1 MKKSFKIISALILS
15 STMAFGLS
23 ATIFATSS
31 KNIEEVHADVGSY
44 YSSITDSM
52 SGTTL
57 LNALNS
63 LNNSKRTRTVGY
75 DGMKTF
81 SAVCD
86 ADPDGS
92 GKIIGFYD
100 NAKLGPSWD
109 SAATWNREHV
119 WPNARGGNTVEGD
132 AHMVRPASVKTN
144 SGRGSKGFGVDSF
157 DPGNSVAYYRGVA
170 SRIIFYC
177 AIANKNLKIEDIVL
191 NSDGS
196 SPSNTM
202 GTLSD
207 MLRWNLQYLPTDT
220 SFTGTNDLARRTE
233 LSRNE
238 KIQTASNGQGNRNP
252 FIDHPEYACKIWGDT
267 NATTRQICGSS
278 VTPADGVSISK
289 TEETIAKGGTTTI
302 SATST
307 DSSTITWT
315 TSNSS
320 VVTVSSGS
328 SASGANVTLTGVAAG
343 NATITAKATI
353 NSVQYS
359 GTCAVT
365 VTASGGSGGSGY
377 NLVTSISTLFVGDVL
392 LIGNKNAGVVAG
404 ALSGS
409 ILSSVSAT
417 YSNNTITNKGNGV
430 EFTLGGSSGAWTLT
444 STEGQL
450 YCNAAKKV
458 NYSSNG
464 SGTWNISIASSGTA
478 TVTSGTSSYGSM
490 QYNSGSPRFTTYTSS
505 VGTIELYKKSGTTTK
520 TLSSIAVKTAPTKT
534 TYTAGEYFA
543 PAGLVITAT
552 YSDNS
557 KEDISYASNSSSFSF
572 NPNTTTAL
580 TVSNTSVTITYG
592 GKSCSQ
598 TITVNAST
606 TPAVNSVTVSP
617 NTLSLNLNGTKTS
630 TLTATVSVYGGA
642 AQTVNWSS
650 SNTSVATVDNTGKVT
665 AVAAGTATITA
676 TSTVDTSKKGTC
688 TVTVLDSSSQQTSS
702 EIIDLTAQGFANQA
716 DVSTVNGTSCTATFA
731 KEDGSN
737 GPKYYTS
744 GSAVRAYPGNTITI
758 ASSSLTIIKIE
769 FTFGSSDGSN
779 EITSSPATYSNGTW
793 TGSASSV
800 TFTIGG
806 TSGNRRFSQIK
817 ITYQG
822 GTSTK
827 TLSSIAVSDQKTTYA
842 IGDTFV
848 KPTVTA
854 TYSDSSTANV
864 SGYATFTGYDLN
876 TAGNQTVN
884 VSYTEGSVTKETS
897 YTITVVES
905 TIGTSPYENGVAYKM
920 YLVNTSSTKAGTYYF
935 TGSMV
940 NTYYGATSTTKSEGV
955 DVYFEAATGGQNIY
969 YMNNNVKYYF
979 YVAVSGTYYNFK
991 CDTTTAPTTK
1001 WVYSATDECI
1011 AFPINSVNY
1020 TFGNYGTNTTFSAYS
1035 LASYPNNYK
1044 VQFETTLETN
1054 PALEYAQNFL
1064 SAFTCDAT
1072 GTNAPTFAS
1081 GKSWASLKTAFQA
1094 LTTPHQNTLKNA
1106 TANESGTDIEKAV
1119 ARYDYVV
1126 AKYGYENF
1134 MDRTITN
1141 SANKMNVFNGNS
1153 TNNILLILGSVS
1165 LLGGLTY
1172 LAYFLKKRKED

>member
-1 MKKSFKIISALILS
+1 MKKSLKIISALILS
-15 STMAFGLS
+15 STMAFGLG
-23 ATIFATSS
+23 ATIFATTS

-63 LNNSKRTRTVGY
+63 LNSSKRTRTVGY

-177 AIANKNLKIEDIVL
+177 AIANKNLKIQDIVL

-220 SFTGTNDLARRTE
+220 SFTGANDLARRTE

-377 NLVTSISTLFVGDVL
+377 NLVTSISTLSAGDVL

-478 TVTSGTSSYGSM
+478 TVTSGTSRYGSM

-557 KEDISYASNSSSFSF
+557 HEDISYSSNSSAFTF
-572 NPNTTTAL
+572 NPSTSTAL
-580 TVSNTSVTITYG
+580 TTTNTSITITYG

-598 TITVNAST
+598 AITVNAAT
-606 TPAVNSVTVSP
+606 TPTVNSVTVSP
-617 NTLSLNLNGTKTS
+617 STLSLNLNGTNTG
-630 TLTATVSVYGGA
+630 TLTATVSVSNGA

-650 SNTSVATVDNTGKVT
+650 SNSSIASVSSSGVVTG
-665 AVAAGTATITA
+665 VAAGTATITA
-676 TSTVDTSKKGTC
+676 TSTVDSTKKGTC
-688 TVTVLDSSSQQTSS
+688 TVTVTSGSSTQPQHAGTEADPYTTADAKLVMDNTGSGVVYQTEVYVTMVPTSSSFNSSYSQYTCTDSNMTISSASLAFTPKGTYTDANALVGKTVVAKGYIELYNGTYQMGYLPASVSPTGSKYNPSIISITPDTSGEQSEGVYTLAPATGSNSSYAGDCDVTIDNVSWNVVGNATMIPWRLGGKSLTSVDRTVTSNAAVSSQNISSVKLTVGNADSITVNSLTLKVGTTKGASDVSAVTATFEANSDITFDRPSEKDWSNCYFTFVFNVTVSGSSNKFVQFTKAVFYADSSST
-702 EIIDLTAQGFANQA
+702 DGAT
-716 DVSTVNGTSCTATFA
+716 TFA
-731 KEDGSN
+731 Q
-737 GPKYYTS
+737 
-744 GSAVRAYPGNTITI
+744 
-758 ASSSLTIIKIE
+758 E
-769 FTFGSSDGSN
+769 F
-779 EITSSPATYSNGTW
+779 
-793 TGSASSV
+793 
-800 TFTIGG
+800 
-806 TSGNRRFSQIK
+806 
-817 ITYQG
+817 
-822 GTSTK
+822 
-827 TLSSIAVSDQKTTYA
+827 
-842 IGDTFV
+842 
-848 KPTVTA
+848 
-854 TYSDSSTANV
+854 
-864 SGYATFTGYDLN
+864 
-876 TAGNQTVN
+876 
-884 VSYTEGSVTKETS
+884 
-897 YTITVVES
+897 
-905 TIGTSPYENGVAYKM
+905 
-920 YLVNTSSTKAGTYYF
+920 
-935 TGSMV
+935 
-940 NTYYGATSTTKSEGV
+940 
-955 DVYFEAATGGQNIY
+955 
-969 YMNNNVKYYF
+969 MN
-979 YVAVSGTYYNFK
+979 
-991 CDTTTAPTTK
+991 
-1001 WVYSATDECI
+1001 
-1011 AFPINSVNY
+1011 
-1020 TFGNYGTNTTFSAYS
+1020 
-1035 LASYPNNYK
+1035 
-1044 VQFETTLETN
+1044 
-1054 PALEYAQNFL
+1054 
-1064 SAFTCDAT
+1064 AFTCDAT

-1081 GKSWASLKTAFQA
+1081 GKSWASLKTAFNA
-1094 LTTPHQNTLKNA
+1094 LSTADQNTLKNV

-1153 TNNILLILGSVS
+1153 TNNILLILGSIS